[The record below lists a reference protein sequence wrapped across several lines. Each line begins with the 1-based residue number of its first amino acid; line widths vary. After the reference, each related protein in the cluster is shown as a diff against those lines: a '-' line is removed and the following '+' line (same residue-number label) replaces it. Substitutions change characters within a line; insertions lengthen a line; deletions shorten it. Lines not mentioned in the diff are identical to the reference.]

1 MMFGAFILGL
11 ATGTALAATTEA
23 TIKAI
28 REG

>member
-11 ATGTALAATTEA
+11 ATGTALEETTEA
-23 TIKAI
+23 TIKVI